1 MDWTVYSAFVAAS
14 FVLAIAPG
22 PDNLFVLVQ
31 SAAYGARAGLWV
43 VAGLMTGLVIQTAAV
58 ALGVAAVVAASP
70 ALFWAIKIAGACYL
84 VYLAVSAWRA
94 GSAQEGRT
102 FDTTSALALWRRG
115 VIMNITNP
123 KVLIFFLAF
132 FPQFLVQT
140 SDVPI
145 VVQMLI
151 LGVTFMAATAVV
163 FGAVALG
170 AGVLADKLRTP
181 KVQLILNKTAAVIFV
196 GLAVGTLIG
205 A

>member
-1 MDWTVYSAFVAAS
+1 MDWTVYSAFVVAS
-14 FVLAIAPG
+14 FILGVAPG

-31 SAAYGARAGLWV
+31 SATYGARAGLWV
-43 VAGLMTGLVIQTAAV
+43 VAGLLTGLVIQTLLV

-70 ALFWAIKIAGACYL
+70 MLFWAIKIAGACYL
-84 VYLAVSAWRA
+84 VYLAVMAWRA
-94 GSAQEGRT
+94 GSTEEGRT
-102 FDTTSALALWRRG
+102 LDTTSALALWRRG

-140 SDVPI
+140 SDIPV
-145 VVQMLI
+145 VVQMI
-151 LGVTFMAATAVV
+151 VLGVTFMATTAVV
-163 FGAVALG
+163 FGGVALG

-181 KVQLILNKTAAVIFV
+181 KVQFFLNKTAAVIFV
-196 GLAVGTLIG
+196 GLAIGTIVG